1 MTTKKKSSKAKSKT
15 TAKKTIT
22 DKKLG
27 EILTETLNQVAEE
40 PIVMTKIVE
49 LPCETLDEPEPEP
62 LEQPKPVELT
72 GSDKLTFMVH
82 LLSRP
87 EGATLKEMAEALGWK
102 ENSVRGAMSLYAKN
116 HPEYTH
122 SSEKV
127 DGVRYYR
134 LTKNGD

>member
-1 MTTKKKSSKAKSKT
+1 MTTKKKSSKAKSKN
-15 TAKKTIT
+15 TAKKQ
-22 DKKLG
+22 
-27 EILTETLNQVAEE
+27 ILTPVAEE
-40 PIVMTKIVE
+40 QIA
-49 LPCETLDEPEPEP
+49 ETPV
-62 LEQPKPVELT
+62 EQPKPVELT

-127 DGVRYYR
+127 DGVRTYR

>member
-1 MTTKKKSSKAKSKT
+1 MTTKKQSSKAKSKT
-15 TAKKTIT
+15 TAKKQ
-22 DKKLG
+22 
-27 EILTETLNQVAEE
+27 ILTPVTEE

-49 LPCETLDEPEPEP
+49 LPCEPLDELEIEPV
-62 LEQPKPVELT
+62 EQPKPVELT

-127 DGVRYYR
+127 DGVRTYR

>member
-1 MTTKKKSSKAKSKT
+1 MTTKKKGSKAKSKN
-15 TAKKTIT
+15 TAKKTIST
-22 DKKLG
+22 KKL
-27 EILTETLNQVAEE
+27 EEVLTETLNQVAEE
-40 PIVMTKIVE
+40 PIA
-49 LPCETLDEPEPEP
+49 ETPV
-62 LEQPKPVELT
+62 EQPKPVELT

-127 DGVRYYR
+127 DGVRTYR

>member
-1 MTTKKKSSKAKSKT
+1 MTTKKQGSKAKSKN

-22 DKKLG
+22 TKKLG
-27 EILTETLNQVAEE
+27 EVLTETLNKVAEE
-40 PIVMTKIVE
+40 PIAETPVE
-49 LPCETLDEPEPEP
+49 
-62 LEQPKPVELT
+62 QQKPVELT
-72 GSDKLTFMVH
+72 GSDKLIFMVH

-127 DGVRYYR
+127 DGVRTYR

>member
-1 MTTKKKSSKAKSKT
+1 MTTKKKGSKAKSKN
-15 TAKKTIT
+15 TAKKQ
-22 DKKLG
+22 
-27 EILTETLNQVAEE
+27 ILTPVAEE
-40 PIVMTKIVE
+40 PIAETPVE
-49 LPCETLDEPEPEP
+49 
-62 LEQPKPVELT
+62 QQKPVELT

-127 DGVRYYR
+127 DSVRTYR
-134 LTKNGD
+134 LTQNGD

>member
-1 MTTKKKSSKAKSKT
+1 MTTKKKGSKAKSKN
-15 TAKKTIT
+15 TAKKTIST
-22 DKKLG
+22 KKLG
-27 EILTETLNQVAEE
+27 EILTETLNQVAE
-40 PIVMTKIVE
+40 PV
-49 LPCETLDEPEPEP
+49 
-62 LEQPKPVELT
+62 EQPKPVPLT

-127 DGVRYYR
+127 DGVRTYR

>member
-1 MTTKKKSSKAKSKT
+1 MT
-15 TAKKTIT
+15 KTIQT
-22 DKKLG
+22 TNAEAK
-27 EILTETLNQVAEE
+27 TLNEKEQPTEKISLEKLSKPVK
-40 PIVMTKIVE
+40 INKTKLMVE
-49 LPCETLDEPEPEP
+49 LLSAEN
-62 LEQPKPVELT
+62 
-72 GSDKLTFMVH
+72 GS
-82 LLSRP
+82 S
-87 EGATLKEMAEALGWK
+87 LKELASKLNWL

>member
-1 MTTKKKSSKAKSKT
+1 MTTKKQSSKAKSKN
-15 TAKKTIT
+15 TAKKTIST
-22 DKKLG
+22 KKLS

-40 PIVMTKIVE
+40 PII
-49 LPCETLDEPEPEP
+49 ETPV
-62 LEQPKPVELT
+62 EQPKPVELT

-102 ENSVRGAMSLYAKN
+102 ENSVRGAMSLYAKK

>member
-1 MTTKKKSSKAKSKT
+1 MTTKKKGSKAKSKN
-15 TAKKTIT
+15 TAKKQ
-22 DKKLG
+22 
-27 EILTETLNQVAEE
+27 ILTPVAEE
-40 PIVMTKIVE
+40 PIA
-49 LPCETLDEPEPEP
+49 ETPV
-62 LEQPKPVELT
+62 EQPKPVELT

-87 EGATLKEMAEALGWK
+87 EGTTLKDMAEALGWK

-127 DGVRYYR
+127 DGVRTYR

>member
-1 MTTKKKSSKAKSKT
+1 MTTKKKGSKAKSKN
-15 TAKKTIT
+15 TAKKTIST
-22 DKKLG
+22 KKL
-27 EILTETLNQVAEE
+27 EEVLTETLNQVAEE

-49 LPCETLDEPEPEP
+49 LPCETLDEPETEP
-62 LEQPKPVELT
+62 LEQPKPVPLT

-82 LLSRP
+82 FLSRP

-127 DGVRYYR
+127 DGVRTYR

>member
-1 MTTKKKSSKAKSKT
+1 MTTKKKGSKAKSKN
-15 TAKKTIT
+15 TAKKTIST
-22 DKKLG
+22 KKL
-27 EILTETLNQVAEE
+27 EEVLTETLNQVAEE
-40 PIVMTKIVE
+40 PIA
-49 LPCETLDEPEPEP
+49 ETPV
-62 LEQPKPVELT
+62 EQPKPVELT